1 MPTPA
6 KVVVDLKREADS
18 LILAVRD
25 NGKGIDEAAINA
37 RDSLGLLGIRERAT
51 AFGGNIE
58 VTGLPER
65 GTCVTVRIPI
75 G

>member
-1 MPTPA
+1 M
-6 KVVVDLKREADS
+6 VDLRREGES

-25 NGKGIDEAAINA
+25 NGKGIDEATI
-37 RDSLGLLGIRERAT
+37 DTSGSLGLVGIRERAT
-51 AFGGNIE
+51 AFGGNME
-58 VTGLPER
+58 LTGLPEH